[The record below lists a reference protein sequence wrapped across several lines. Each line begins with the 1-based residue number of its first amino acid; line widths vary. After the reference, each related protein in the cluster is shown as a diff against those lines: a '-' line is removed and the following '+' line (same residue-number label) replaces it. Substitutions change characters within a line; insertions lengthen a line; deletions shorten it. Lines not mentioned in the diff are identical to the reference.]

1 MATITSHTHR
11 PQAGPRG
18 SGSLGHSS
26 SLAPADGSP
35 SLGGL
40 VTVSATGLDRRVSV
54 TSGSG
59 LLHPKALRP
68 PGCEEAQPQG
78 AGRRVGAQRPR
89 AEPSL
94 PQFLPQTIHQQSQ
107 LVPAYT
113 TGSVVLPLCLLPSC
127 DSAARSPLTRGGT
140 WGDCAEV
147 LGAAP
152 LLQVPNWL

>member
-1 MATITSHTHR
+1 M
-11 PQAGPRG
+11 
-18 SGSLGHSS
+18 
-26 SLAPADGSP
+26 
-35 SLGGL
+35 
-40 VTVSATGLDRRVSV
+40 

-59 LLHPKALRP
+59 LLPPKALRP

-113 TGSVVLPLCLLPSC
+113 TGSATTKTHRYPSPEFTEEETE
-127 DSAARSPLTRGGT
+127 AQRGE
-140 WGDCAEV
+140 AI
-147 LGAAP
+147 
-152 LLQVPNWL
+152 